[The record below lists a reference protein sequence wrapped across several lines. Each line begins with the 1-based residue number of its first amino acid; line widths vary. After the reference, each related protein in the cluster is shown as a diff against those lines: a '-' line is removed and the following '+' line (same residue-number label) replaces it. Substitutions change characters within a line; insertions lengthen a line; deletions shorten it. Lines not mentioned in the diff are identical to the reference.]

1 MKYISENYAAIF
13 SALVLLIAGAAVTAN
28 AQWGNNNRN
37 WDGYPNWGGSY
48 ELRQTALNE
57 GYNEGTRAGD
67 NDRGRGRAR
76 GMNDFSAY
84 RDATKGYNSR
94 YGDRELYR
102 RYFQLAFQ
110 NGYNTEMGIQNG
122 GYNNGNYGGYGNNG
136 SYGNNGNYGN
146 NNGNYGGGYGGYG
159 NGRTH
164 RGRNWDQYG
173 NYGGSYQLR
182 QTALNAG
189 YNDGVKQ
196 GRRDRGRNRYGDFYN
211 NSDYRNATRD
221 YNSRYGDE
229 ELYRR
234 YYREGYENGYS
245 DGYNG
250 Y

>member
-1 MKYISENYAAIF
+1 MKLQHKNYTAIISGFIF
-13 SALVLLIAGAAVTAN
+13 LVGLIACTAGN
-28 AQWGNNNRN
+28 ADAQYRGGRN

-57 GYNEGTRAGD
+57 GYNEGTKAGQ
-67 NDRGRGRAR
+67 NDRGRNRQTN
-76 GMNDFSAY
+76 MNDFNAY
-84 RDATKGYNSR
+84 REASKGYSSR

-110 NGYNTEMGIQNG
+110 NGYNTELGIQ
-122 GYNNGNYGGYGNNG
+122 
-136 SYGNNGNYGN
+136 NGNYGN
-146 NNGNYGGGYGGYG
+146 GNGNYAYG
-159 NGRTH
+159 NNNTRDPYRNNNTNYDRNNR
-164 RGRNWDQYG
+164 RGRNWNMYG
-173 NYGGSYQLR
+173 TYGGSYQLR

-189 YNDGVKQ
+189 YNEGIKE
-196 GRRDRGRNRYGDFYN
+196 GRKDRNRRRGGDFYN
-211 NSDYRNATRD
+211 NDAYREATKDYS
-221 YNSRYGDE
+221 SRLGDR

>member
-1 MKYISENYAAIF
+1 MKYLTKNYAAILSIF
-13 SALVLLIAGAAVTAN
+13 VLLAGATAVS
-28 AQWGNNNRN
+28 AQWRNNNRN

-57 GYNEGTRAGD
+57 GYNEGTKAGD
-67 NDRGRGRAR
+67 NDRGRGRQR
-76 GMNDFSAY
+76 SMNDFSSY

-122 GYNNGNYGGYGNNG
+122 GYNNGNGNNG
-136 SYGNNGNYGN
+136 YYGN
-146 NNGNYGGGYGGYG
+146 NNGNYGGTWNGNG

-173 NYGGSYQLR
+173 NYGGGYQLR

-196 GRRDRGRNRYGDFYN
+196 GRKDRSRNRYGDFYN
-211 NSDYRNATRD
+211 NGDYRDATRD
-221 YNSRYGDE
+221 YNSRYGDQ